1 MIFVRSLMIF
11 YFLFLQSSRN
21 LKGEKS
27 TDYRHRMMMTA
38 LKMLCWLKI
47 HLAWNNY
54 LTLFRF
60 GDMHRRLMACS
71 DSICVCVLWDE
82 VIFSYFTRIF
92 RLLPLLLSSVG
103 LYFFLMQKSDGD
115 SDGET
120 SELSKSSGSEDENGL
135 SESPMK
141 IKSKKPSS
149 RKRLRSISPDNK
161 V

>member
-1 MIFVRSLMIF
+1 M
-11 YFLFLQSSRN
+11 
-21 LKGEKS
+21 
-27 TDYRHRMMMTA
+27 
-38 LKMLCWLKI
+38 
-47 HLAWNNY
+47 
-54 LTLFRF
+54 
-60 GDMHRRLMACS
+60 
-71 DSICVCVLWDE
+71 
-82 VIFSYFTRIF
+82 IFSYFTRIF